1 MNTKD
6 MFRVYEENLTD
17 FPTVLREPGGNV
29 MLPRALRPLPS
40 SLRVCHA
47 VPKRLLGKQKMYN
60 LYFKK
65 EYLEACKYCNG
76 RDYNVEAVDAAVQ
89 TKEVLSYE
97 VMN

>member
-1 MNTKD
+1 
-6 MFRVYEENLTD
+6 
-17 FPTVLREPGGNV
+17 
-29 MLPRALRPLPS
+29 
-40 SLRVCHA
+40 
-47 VPKRLLGKQKMYN
+47 MYN